1 VSEVLLSTGKAAKAA
16 GVSVD
21 TVRRW
26 LQVGVPMFGR
36 IEFLQGYQIGTHW
49 RIPEPELQRFLVSI
63 QTTPRARAAVSGAHN
78 RPTPGRGVEAL
89 AKALASLKRG
99 KATPRRLAHPVNPG
113 STP

>member
-1 VSEVLLSTGKAAKAA
+1 MSEVLLSTGKAAKAA
-16 GVSVD
+16 GVSTD

-26 LQVGVPMFGR
+26 LQVGVPMYGR
-36 IEFLQGYQIGTHW
+36 VEFLGGYQIGTHW

-63 QTTPRARAAVSGAHN
+63 QTTPRARSAVSGH
-78 RPTPGRGVEAL
+78 RPSPGRGVEAL